1 MKALVI
7 EDEKGIID
15 AIDVAFEFRWPDA
28 KLIASTTGEKGV
40 SLVRKESPDI
50 VILDLNLPDIS
61 GFDVLKEIRGFSTV
75 PVIILTVRS
84 DDEDML
90 RGLEGGAD
98 DYIIKPFNYMTL
110 LARVRAVLRRTEVI
124 PFAGKHNNV
133 VNSRLKIDFVN
144 QKVKVDNRLV
154 RLTPVEYK
162 LLALLIKNKDKV
174 VPYDRIMD
182 EVWGKGYSGET
193 ESIRI
198 CIRRLRKKLQDSP
211 PNMIINKRSL
221 GYMLKS

>member
-1 MKALVI
+1 MKALII
-7 EDEKGIID
+7 EDEKSIID
-15 AIDVAFEFRWPDA
+15 AINVAFEFRWPDA
-28 KLIASTTGEKGV
+28 KLIASTTGKKGV
-40 SLVRKESPDI
+40 NLVRKESPDI

-61 GFDVLKEIRGFSTV
+61 GFEVLKEIREFSTI
-75 PVIILTVRS
+75 PIIILTVRS

-110 LARVRAVLRRTEVI
+110 LARVKAVLRRTEAI

-133 VNSRLKIDFVN
+133 VNARLKIDFVN

-154 RLTPVEYK
+154 KLTPVEYQ

-174 VPYDRIMD
+174 VPYNRIMD
-182 EVWGKGYSGET
+182 EVWGKGYSGKT
-193 ESIRI
+193 ENIRI
-198 CIRRLRKKLQDSP
+198 CIRRLRKKLQDIP
-211 PNMIINKRSL
+211 PNMIINKRGL